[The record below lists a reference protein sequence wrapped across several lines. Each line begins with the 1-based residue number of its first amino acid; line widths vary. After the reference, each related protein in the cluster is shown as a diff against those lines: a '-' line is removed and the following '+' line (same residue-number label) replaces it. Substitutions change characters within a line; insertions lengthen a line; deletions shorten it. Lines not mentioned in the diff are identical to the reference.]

1 MQFQCRLTQRANIPQ
16 RALTA
21 VLSVS
26 CVVAVLLNNSR
37 MVFGPY
43 LNGQS
48 NPAERA
54 LRSALTAAQQVN
66 WTPGLELRCTPWLTF
81 QVSGLRCRIR
91 RTKSTREALSAT
103 PRRFGP
109 SEYSLVFAWTPRSGP
124 FEQKHF
130 KRQSEREE
138 LTQSSDRAWM
148 LKRLDVKRE
157 ERRYGTQGKRNS
169 MAKTQHF
176 HRIQVG
182 KTTSERLSVR
192 TK

>member
-1 MQFQCRLTQRANIPQ
+1 MWFQCRLTRRANIPQ

-37 MVFGPY
+37 MVFGSY

-54 LRSALTAAQQVN
+54 LRSALTAAQQVS
-66 WTPGLELRCTPWLTF
+66 WTPGLELRCTPWLAF
-81 QVSGLRCRIR
+81 QVSGLCCRIG

-103 PRRFGP
+103 PRQFGP
-109 SEYSLVFAWTPRSGP
+109 GENSLVFAWTPRSGP

-130 KRQSEREE
+130 KRQSKREE
-138 LTQSSDRAWM
+138 LTESSVDA
-148 LKRLDVKRE
+148 
-157 ERRYGTQGKRNS
+157 
-169 MAKTQHF
+169 
-176 HRIQVG
+176 
-182 KTTSERLSVR
+182 
-192 TK
+192 

>member
-1 MQFQCRLTQRANIPQ
+1 MALDNNKTLLKQANGNPLTAGSMWFQCRLTRWAKIPL

-48 NPAERA
+48 NPVERA
-54 LRSALTAAQQVN
+54 LRSTLTAAQQVS
-66 WTPGLELRCTPWLTF
+66 WTPGLKLRCSPWLAF
-81 QVSGLRCRIR
+81 QVSGLCCRIG

-109 SEYSLVFAWTPRSGP
+109 GKNSLVFAWTPQSGP

-138 LTQSSDRAWM
+138 LTESSVDA
-148 LKRLDVKRE
+148 
-157 ERRYGTQGKRNS
+157 
-169 MAKTQHF
+169 
-176 HRIQVG
+176 
-182 KTTSERLSVR
+182 
-192 TK
+192 